1 MVRSEELFLQVR
13 MRPLSSGQKATVISA
28 VVCGRFNSSSI
39 QVQLS
44 KLGGIDLFFDGIKF
58 DLTHQLP
65 ITEMFVDTASVTVND
80 ERNVVRISF
89 EQGLTVTVGQ
99 TSDALSVETSASPHL
114 QTSGLLGNNRDQVRT
129 RKNRLFITNE
139 ELFIPLIY
147 KNT

>member
-28 VVCGRFNSSSI
+28 VACGRFNSSSI

-65 ITEMFVDTASVTVND
+65 ITEMFVDTASVSVND

-99 TSDALSVETSASPHL
+99 TSDALLVETSASPHL
-114 QTSGLLGNNRDQVRT
+114 QTSGLLGNNRDQVHVPPT
-129 RKNRLFITNE
+129 PIFPPQKEIDSS
-139 ELFIPLIY
+139 
-147 KNT
+147 

>member
-28 VVCGRFNSSSI
+28 VACGRFNSSSI

-99 TSDALSVETSASPHL
+99 TSDALLVETSASPHL
-114 QTSGLLGNNRDQVRT
+114 QTSGLLGNNRDQVHVPPT
-129 RKNRLFITNE
+129 SIFFPRK
-139 ELFIPLIY
+139 
-147 KNT
+147 KK